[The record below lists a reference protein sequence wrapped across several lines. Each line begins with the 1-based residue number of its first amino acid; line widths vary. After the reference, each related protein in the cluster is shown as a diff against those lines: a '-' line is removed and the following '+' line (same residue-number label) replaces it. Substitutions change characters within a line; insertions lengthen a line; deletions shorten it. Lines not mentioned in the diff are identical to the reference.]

1 MISWIAGPVLFAA
14 ITLSTISIYEG
25 GISPSTAFTAL
36 AIFQRLE
43 GTLSIVP
50 GLVTDFFNAWV
61 SFNRIE
67 QFLRSPER
75 TDTTVDAEL
84 IAFEGAC
91 IAWPSDVTTPRQPTL
106 RSLDLRFPRNQL
118 SIVAGPTGVG
128 KSLLL
133 AAMIGEAD
141 ILSGTIRR
149 PRNDLSSQGPGIQ
162 LLVKQWIVPKAIAFV
177 AQTPW
182 IESASLRDNIL
193 FGLPFSESRYTL
205 VLQACALMQDIATM
219 KDQDMTELGA
229 HGISLS
235 GGQRSRLALARAL
248 YSRAEVLV
256 IDDIFS
262 SVDTHVGRHLLD
274 HALAGD
280 LAKDRTLIV
289 ATHHIQMCLSRASF
303 VVMLNNGTVDY
314 AGEAEPLLRETD
326 ILVDDRGIQDGLD
339 LPEYKAPLHSDAIK
353 SSASLQS
360 DSSIS
365 LNDGLSF
372 ASSSQIEN
380 RLDVHTCVD
389 SLNTNTKAKS
399 FIQEERHESGR
410 TKFHVYT
417 GYMRAASA
425 WPWVYWVIVIIL
437 LVG

>member
-50 GLVTDFFNAWV
+50 GLVADFFNARV
-61 SFNRIE
+61 SFDRIE
-67 QFLRSPER
+67 QFLHSPER

-84 IAFEGAC
+84 IAFERAC
-91 IAWPSDVTTPRQPTL
+91 IAWPSDATIPRQPTL
-106 RSLDLRFPRNQL
+106 RSLDMRFPRNQL
-118 SIVAGPTGVG
+118 SVVAGPTGVG

-141 ILSGTIRR
+141 ILSGTVRR
-149 PRNDLSSQGPGIQ
+149 PRNDLWPQDQGIQ
-162 LLVKQWIVPKAIAFV
+162 LLGKQWIIPKAIAFV

-219 KDQDMTELGA
+219 EDRDMTEVGA

-248 YSRAEVLV
+248 YSRAEILI

-262 SVDTHVGRHLLD
+262 SLDSHVGRHVLD
-274 HALAGD
+274 RALAGD
-280 LAKDRTLIV
+280 LAKDRTRIV
-289 ATHHIQMCLSRASF
+289 ATHHIQLCLPRASF

-314 AGEAEPLLRETD
+314 AGEVEPLLRETD
-326 ILVDDRGIQDGLD
+326 ILVDDRGTQDGLD
-339 LPEYKAPLHSDAIK
+339 LPEYKAPLHTDAIK
-353 SSASLQS
+353 SSASLPS

-365 LNDGLSF
+365 LDDESSF
-372 ASSSQIEN
+372 ASSSQIESSI
-380 RLDVHTCVD
+380 DVLPGVD
-389 SLNTNTKAKS
+389 SLNTNTKAQS
-399 FIQEERHESGR
+399 LTQEERHESGR
-410 TKFHVYT
+410 TKFHVYKR
-417 GYMRAASA
+417 YMRAASA
-425 WPWVYWVIVIIL
+425 WPWVYWVIVVTL